1 MPYDPTSDAGYVRLL
16 ISDVSDTPVFTDA
29 EIASF
34 ITRESSPKRAAA
46 RALLTIAAN
55 EALLAKKITTQD
67 LTTDGPATAEALR
80 KLAAQL
86 RAEDAEDE
94 ATTSG
99 WGLEIVPNWPWSRPP
114 ELTGYPYPHA

>member
-99 WGLEIVPNWPWSRPP
+99 WGLEIVPNRPWSRPP